1 LRVSAR
7 WLAAAAVAGALLA
20 GAAVWVF
27 RAPAPDIAP
36 AMRFRV
42 SAPENLRF
50 GGYLALSPDGRS
62 VAFIATSEG
71 RIELWV
77 HSFETGQSRR
87 LERAGHVNTPM
98 FWSPDARFIGFV
110 VDGAIHRIAV
120 DGTPRQLITP
130 VEDYAGGE
138 WTPDG
143 TILYG
148 RIRGGLMK
156 VPASGGAPV
165 AVTELDAARDETG
178 HTSPV
183 LLPDGRRFL
192 YLRISRN
199 PEQTAVFVGSLDA
212 APAAQSVRPVLPL
225 RRRPLLSRSP
235 AGGVHLVFVRDGTLM
250 AQELDTSSMT
260 LSGPASVIAGS
271 TTGEPANYQ
280 QVSVAGSTIAFRAP
294 DPPPGGVPIWFERDG
309 RRASPV
315 FSTPMPPMFYPQIS
329 PDGTRLA
336 ATTDDSLW
344 VYPLDRRPP
353 VRLTSGRSLSPRW
366 SPDGQTIVYE
376 QYGSVQGLYAIAA
389 DGSSAVPHPVSPSGH
404 FHAHGFID
412 GGHGLLT
419 VFKPPGSAGPWLLMQ
434 VGLSGTEAPAR
445 LGDVLLPDRFAGTAL
460 SPDGRWL
467 AYITDTTGSPELWV
481 RRYPTLDAAVR
492 ISPNG
497 AAEPVWAKNGREL
510 FYLEGDKLMR
520 VRVDADTK
528 ARFAYEPPVMLVEK
542 SFMRAPQEPSFDMAA
557 DGRLLMLGRVPAG
570 PSSPIEVIV
579 NWRGHAARP

>member
-1 LRVSAR
+1 
-7 WLAAAAVAGALLA
+7 
-20 GAAVWVF
+20 
-27 RAPAPDIAP
+27 
-36 AMRFRV
+36 
-42 SAPENLRF
+42 
-50 GGYLALSPDGRS
+50 
-62 VAFIATSEG
+62 
-71 RIELWV
+71 
-77 HSFETGQSRR
+77 
-87 LERAGHVNTPM
+87 
-98 FWSPDARFIGFV
+98 
-110 VDGAIHRIAV
+110 
-120 DGTPRQLITP
+120 
-130 VEDYAGGE
+130 
-138 WTPDG
+138 
-143 TILYG
+143 
-148 RIRGGLMK
+148 
-156 VPASGGAPV
+156 
-165 AVTELDAARDETG
+165 
-178 HTSPV
+178 
-183 LLPDGRRFL
+183 
-192 YLRISRN
+192 
-199 PEQTAVFVGSLDA
+199 
-212 APAAQSVRPVLPL
+212 
-225 RRRPLLSRSP
+225 
-235 AGGVHLVFVRDGTLM
+235 
-250 AQELDTSSMT
+250 
-260 LSGPASVIAGS
+260 
-271 TTGEPANYQ
+271 
-280 QVSVAGSTIAFRAP
+280 
-294 DPPPGGVPIWFERDG
+294 
-309 RRASPV
+309 
-315 FSTPMPPMFYPQIS
+315 MFYPQIS

-419 VFKPPGSAGPWLLMQ
+419 VFKPPGSAGPWLLMR

-520 VRVDADTK
+520 VRVDADSK

-542 SFMRAPQEPSFDMAA
+542 SFMRAPQEPSFDLAA